1 MLLFSLFF
9 TFSRKYILK
18 DDRATARGPTLVNVT
33 RNGPYELYVNG
44 QLRTT
49 TRTLRNTNYH
59 NLKAG
64 QYLLYI
70 NDSSYDEGGNPSI
83 RRDTRKGIG
92 ILPSGWIYFYGEND
106 NHDIRDGNMPIKIPS
121 KYFKQNDPAQ
131 PFMIIKL
138 PHQNQFRKLR
148 FTMSGGSVLVY
159 PQKIQQKI
167 CNTIPL
173 EGLSKPNTL
182 IGIFPNGE
190 QVMYD
195 PRVQILDNTPSKILQ
210 DGGGDEMS
218 VGKLCSTAPR
228 TFVNEDTCRM
238 SVSPLACG
246 STAQITKKK
255 NQAYRRRHTRSL
267 RTHQT
272 IRLHHRR
279 HAIRELRHSDTSV

>member
-159 PQKIQQKI
+159 PQKIQQKKI
-167 CNTIPL
+167 FTCAYVFNPRFAIQFPWKDYPSPTPL
-173 EGLSKPNTL
+173 SESFQTESKSCT
-182 IGIFPNGE
+182 
-190 QVMYD
+190 
-195 PRVQILDNTPSKILQ
+195 TP
-210 DGGGDEMS
+210 E
-218 VGKLCSTAPR
+218 
-228 TFVNEDTCRM
+228 F
-238 SVSPLACG
+238 
-246 STAQITKKK
+246 
-255 NQAYRRRHTRSL
+255 RSL
-267 RTHQT
+267 TT
-272 IRLHHRR
+272 PLPKFYKMEV
-279 HAIRELRHSDTSV
+279 AMK